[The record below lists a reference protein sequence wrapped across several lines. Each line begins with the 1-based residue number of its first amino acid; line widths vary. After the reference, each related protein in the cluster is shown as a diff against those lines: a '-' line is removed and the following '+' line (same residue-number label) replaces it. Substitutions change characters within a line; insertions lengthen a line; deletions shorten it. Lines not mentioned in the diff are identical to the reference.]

1 MVRLEQQDLY
11 SQWSVE
17 KQDSSWQINFSI
29 LMETPYILKS
39 QSKREGFGESGRNIH
54 ELLENRGVVG
64 T

>member
-39 QSKREGFGESGRNIH
+39 QSKREGFGESG
-54 ELLENRGVVG
+54 EYS
-64 T
+64 